1 MVTGAAGFIGSHFVR
16 SLLASRPPDTHV
28 TALDKLTHRAGW
40 TRLDQVGDDH
50 RLTRV
55 TGDVCD
61 AALLADLV
69 PGHDAVVHLAA
80 ESHVDTSI
88 REPARFVWS
97 NVTGTQVLL
106 DAARRGGVGR
116 FLQVSTDEVYGS
128 IESGTWPENAPLSPN
143 SPYAASKAAADL
155 LVLAAH
161 RTYGTDVVI
170 TRCANNYGS
179 HQLPEKLIPRFV
191 TTLLTGGTVPLYG
204 DGQHIREWLHVS
216 DHCAALDLVL
226 TRGRPGEVY
235 HVGGGTAVTNEE
247 LTRLLLELCGA
258 GWDRVRRI
266 PDRLGHDRRYALDDT
281 KIRTELGYRPKV
293 PFDTGLPDTV
303 RWYAEHPS
311 WWTPLI
317 DDD

>member
-1 MVTGAAGFIGSHFVR
+1 
-16 SLLASRPPDTHV
+16 
-28 TALDKLTHRAGW
+28 
-40 TRLDQVGDDH
+40 
-50 RLTRV
+50 V

-128 IESGTWPENAPLSPN
+128 IESGTWPETAPLTPN

-191 TTLLTGGTVPLYG
+191 TSLLTGGTVPLYG
-204 DGQHIREWLHVS
+204 DGRHIREWLHVS

-226 TRGRPGEVY
+226 TGGRAGEVY

-247 LTRLLLELCGA
+247 LTRRLLELCGA
-258 GWDRVRRI
+258 GWDRVLPV

-303 RWYAEHPS
+303 RWYAEHPA

-317 DDD
+317 DG